1 MCVHDAPNE
10 SWHVCPASRC
20 SKEKSLA
27 ALDGRR
33 HETLFARNH
42 VVIFAADQ
50 SAHAAAVPATAKD
63 WIQVIASWR
72 LAISLLVVIAIVT
85 SQVALPATAAEVISR
100 ADYEACQA
108 RDDAGLRAAVVTI
121 ATDAITNGTKNIDY
135 KALVAEQW
143 RENNLDQI
151 IDAQVD
157 SAVQAVTNETSWSD
171 RLKSLTNA
179 EKSQELATSVAERVY
194 RSDAVKAAIESLASS
209 VAKEV
214 GKTIEFA
221 SSDAT
226 GPLLDCLKA
235 FVGPRYG
242 VAVADALAGDAGKDV
257 VIDPKKGS
265 IDVSAGSVLKESSA
279 GLAGATILIVR
290 RQLANLATRVGQRI
304 VGSVLSRLVSVVA
317 GGVGLVLIAK
327 DIWEFRN
334 GVLPII
340 ATEMKAPETKEKVR
354 EELAS
359 TLAEQMNDH
368 VKDIASAAADHV
380 IEVWQ
385 TFRNAH
391 ALVLRIAD
399 ENGEFRKFLDG
410 VKPQALPRLDEV
422 VSLLVVSEGQGSI
435 LKRLQDGSLN
445 SAVHLMP
452 EKGLEVARDTK
463 SVATALD
470 WTALAGDRL
479 DSVVDHELHRRIAPN
494 ALTRASL
501 DRILALNN
509 RVAIIRIAS
518 LPPEARDTLFSL
530 DANDLNSLLKSLSGD
545 ELKALAGYLKGL
557 QPGPRDKVLKA
568 VAANPAKMQ
577 ILATGSVR
585 ERIIASS
592 DQAAAA
598 EMMLEP
604 PSGLSPREFVEDAKL
619 VWEGRVAPL
628 LLWDKHPWSLAL
640 AGVALLI
647 FLAWISRLF
656 RPRTRPPAPAP
667 GA

>member
-1 MCVHDAPNE
+1 
-10 SWHVCPASRC
+10 
-20 SKEKSLA
+20 
-27 ALDGRR
+27 
-33 HETLFARNH
+33 
-42 VVIFAADQ
+42 
-50 SAHAAAVPATAKD
+50 
-63 WIQVIASWR
+63 VIASVR

-85 SQVALPATAAEVISR
+85 SQVALPASAAEAISR

-121 ATDAITNGTKNIDY
+121 ATDAITNGTKTIDY
-135 KALVAEQW
+135 KALVADQW

-151 IDAQVD
+151 IDTQVD
-157 SAVQAVTNETSWSD
+157 IAVQEVTNETSWSD
-171 RLKSLTNA
+171 RLKSLANA
-179 EKSQELATSVAERVY
+179 EKSQELATAVAERVY
-194 RSDAVKAAIESLASS
+194 RSDAVKAAIESLATG
-209 VAKEV
+209 VARDV
-214 GKTIEFA
+214 GKTIELA

-235 FVGPRYG
+235 FIGPRYG
-242 VAVADALAGDAGKDV
+242 VAIANALAGDAGKDV
-257 VIDPKKGS
+257 AIDPKRGS
-265 IDVSAGSVLKESSA
+265 IDVSAGSVLKETTG

-340 ATEMKAPETKEKVR
+340 ATEMKSPATKEKVR

-359 TLAEQMNDH
+359 MLAEQMNDH

-385 TFRNAH
+385 TFRRAH
-391 ALVLRIAD
+391 ALVLQIA
-399 ENGEFRKFLDG
+399 EQNGEFRKFLDG
-410 VKPQALPRLDEV
+410 VKPEALPRLDEV
-422 VSLLVVSEGQGSI
+422 VSLLVASEGQGSI

-445 SAVHLMP
+445 MAVHQMP
-452 EKGLEVARDTK
+452 ANGLAIARDTK

-470 WTALAGDRL
+470 WMALAGDRL
-479 DSVVDHELHRRIAPN
+479 DSVVNYELHRRVAPGD
-494 ALTRASL
+494 LTRASL

-509 RVAIIRIAS
+509 RTAIVRIAS
-518 LPPEARDTLFSL
+518 LPPEARDTLFNLTS
-530 DANDLNSLLKSLSGD
+530 DDLNALLKALSGD
-545 ELKALAGYLKGL
+545 ELKALAGYLRGL

-568 VAANPAKMQ
+568 VAADPAKMQ

-585 ERIIASS
+585 ERIIASN

-598 EMMLEP
+598 DMMLEP
-604 PSGLSPREFVEDAKL
+604 ASGLSPREFIEDAKL
-619 VWEGRVAPL
+619 VGQGRVAPL
-628 LLWDKHPWSLAL
+628 LLWDKHPWS
-640 AGVALLI
+640 VALTGLTILI

-656 RPRTRPPAPAP
+656 RPRTRPPAPVP

>member
-1 MCVHDAPNE
+1 
-10 SWHVCPASRC
+10 
-20 SKEKSLA
+20 
-27 ALDGRR
+27 
-33 HETLFARNH
+33 
-42 VVIFAADQ
+42 
-50 SAHAAAVPATAKD
+50 
-63 WIQVIASWR
+63 VIASVR

-85 SQVALPATAAEVISR
+85 SQVALPASAAEAISR

-121 ATDAITNGTKNIDY
+121 ATDAITNGTKTIDY
-135 KALVAEQW
+135 KALVADQW

-151 IDAQVD
+151 IDTQVD
-157 SAVQAVTNETSWSD
+157 IAVQEVTNETSWSD
-171 RLKSLTNA
+171 RLKSLANA
-179 EKSQELATSVAERVY
+179 EKSQELATAVAERVY
-194 RSDAVKAAIESLASS
+194 RSDAVKAAIESLATG
-209 VAKEV
+209 VARDV
-214 GKTIEFA
+214 GKTIELA

-235 FVGPRYG
+235 FIGPRYG
-242 VAVADALAGDAGKDV
+242 VAIANALAGDAGKDV
-257 VIDPKKGS
+257 AIDPKRGS
-265 IDVSAGSVLKESSA
+265 IDVSAGSVLKETTG

-340 ATEMKAPETKEKVR
+340 ATEMKSPATKEKVR

-359 TLAEQMNDH
+359 MLAEQMNDH

-385 TFRNAH
+385 TFRRAH
-391 ALVLRIAD
+391 ALVLQIA
-399 ENGEFRKFLDG
+399 EQNGEFRKFLDG
-410 VKPQALPRLDEV
+410 VKPEALPRLDEV
-422 VSLLVVSEGQGSI
+422 VSLLVASEGQGSI

-445 SAVHLMP
+445 TAVHSMP
-452 EKGLEVARDTK
+452 TNGLEIARDTK

-470 WTALAGDRL
+470 WMALAGDRL
-479 DSVVDHELHRRIAPN
+479 DSVVNYELHRRVAPGD
-494 ALTRASL
+494 LTRASL

-509 RVAIIRIAS
+509 RTAIVRIAS
-518 LPPEARDTLFSL
+518 LPPEARDTLFNLTS
-530 DANDLNSLLKSLSGD
+530 DDLNALLKALSGD
-545 ELKALAGYLKGL
+545 ELKALAGYLRGL

-568 VAANPAKMQ
+568 VAADPAKMQ

-585 ERIIASS
+585 ERIIESN

-598 EMMLEP
+598 DMMLEP
-604 PSGLSPREFVEDAKL
+604 ASGLSPREFIEDAKL
-619 VWEGRVAPL
+619 VGQGRVAPL
-628 LLWDKHPWSLAL
+628 LLWDKHPWS
-640 AGVALLI
+640 VALTGLTILI

-656 RPRTRPPAPAP
+656 RPRTRPPAPVP

>member
-1 MCVHDAPNE
+1 
-10 SWHVCPASRC
+10 
-20 SKEKSLA
+20 
-27 ALDGRR
+27 
-33 HETLFARNH
+33 
-42 VVIFAADQ
+42 
-50 SAHAAAVPATAKD
+50 
-63 WIQVIASWR
+63 VIASVR

-85 SQVALPATAAEVISR
+85 SQVALPASAAEAISR
-100 ADYEACQA
+100 ADYEACQS

-121 ATDAITNGTKNIDY
+121 ATDAITNGTKTIDY
-135 KALVAEQW
+135 KALVADQW
-143 RENNLDQI
+143 RDNNLDQI
-151 IDAQVD
+151 IDTQVD
-157 SAVQAVTNETSWSD
+157 IAVQEVTNETSWSD
-171 RLKSLTNA
+171 RLKSLANA
-179 EKSQELATSVAERVY
+179 EKSQELATAVAERVY
-194 RSDAVKAAIESLASS
+194 RSDAVKAAIESLATG
-209 VAKEV
+209 VARDV
-214 GKTIEFA
+214 GKTIELA

-242 VAVADALAGDAGKDV
+242 VAIANALAGDSGKDV
-257 VIDPKKGS
+257 AIDPKRGS
-265 IDVSAGSVLKESSA
+265 IDISAGSVLKETSG

-340 ATEMKAPETKEKVR
+340 ATEMKSPATKEKVR

-359 TLAEQMNDH
+359 MLAEQMNDH

-385 TFRNAH
+385 TFRRAH
-391 ALVLRIAD
+391 ALVLQIAEGND
-399 ENGEFRKFLDG
+399 AFRKFLDG
-410 VKPQALPRLDEV
+410 VKPEALPRLDEV
-422 VSLLVVSEGQGSI
+422 VSLLVASEGQGSI

-445 SAVHLMP
+445 TAVHLMP
-452 EKGLEVARDTK
+452 ANGLEIARDTK

-479 DSVVDHELHRRIAPN
+479 DSVVDYELHRRVAPGD
-494 ALTRASL
+494 LTRASL

-509 RVAIIRIAS
+509 RTAIVRIAS
-518 LPPEARDTLFSL
+518 LPPEARDTLFNLNS
-530 DANDLNSLLKSLSGD
+530 DDLNALLKALSGD
-545 ELKALAGYLKGL
+545 ELKALAGYLRGL

-568 VAANPAKMQ
+568 VAADPAKMQ

-585 ERIIASS
+585 ERIIASN

-598 EMMLEP
+598 DMMLEP
-604 PSGLSPREFVEDAKL
+604 ASGLSPQEFIEDAKL
-619 VWEGRVAPL
+619 VGQGRVAPL
-628 LLWDKHPWSLAL
+628 LLWDKHPWS
-640 AGVALLI
+640 VALTGLAILI

-656 RPRTRPPAPAP
+656 RPRTRPQAPVP

>member
-1 MCVHDAPNE
+1 
-10 SWHVCPASRC
+10 
-20 SKEKSLA
+20 
-27 ALDGRR
+27 
-33 HETLFARNH
+33 
-42 VVIFAADQ
+42 
-50 SAHAAAVPATAKD
+50 
-63 WIQVIASWR
+63 VIASVR

-85 SQVALPATAAEVISR
+85 SQVALPASAAEAISR

-121 ATDAITNGTKNIDY
+121 ATDAITNGTKTIDY
-135 KALVAEQW
+135 KALVADQW

-151 IDAQVD
+151 IDTQVD
-157 SAVQAVTNETSWSD
+157 IAVQEVTNETSWSD
-171 RLKSLTNA
+171 RLKSLANA
-179 EKSQELATSVAERVY
+179 EKSQELATAVAERVY
-194 RSDAVKAAIESLASS
+194 RSDAVKAAIESLATG
-209 VAKEV
+209 VARDV
-214 GKTIEFA
+214 GKTIELA

-235 FVGPRYG
+235 FIGPRYG
-242 VAVADALAGDAGKDV
+242 VAIANALAGDAGKDV
-257 VIDPKKGS
+257 AIDPKRGS
-265 IDVSAGSVLKESSA
+265 IDVSAGSVLKETTG

-340 ATEMKAPETKEKVR
+340 ATEMKSPATKEKVR

-359 TLAEQMNDH
+359 MLAEQMNDH

-385 TFRNAH
+385 TFRRAH
-391 ALVLRIAD
+391 ALVLQIA
-399 ENGEFRKFLDG
+399 EQNGEFRKFLDG
-410 VKPQALPRLDEV
+410 VKPEALPRLDEV
-422 VSLLVVSEGQGSI
+422 VSLLVASEGQGSI

-445 SAVHLMP
+445 TAVHSMP
-452 EKGLEVARDTK
+452 TNGLEIARDTK

-470 WTALAGDRL
+470 WMALAGDRL
-479 DSVVDHELHRRIAPN
+479 DSVVNYELHRRVAPGD
-494 ALTRASL
+494 LTRASL

-509 RVAIIRIAS
+509 RTAIVRIAS
-518 LPPEARDTLFSL
+518 LPPEARDTLFNLTS
-530 DANDLNSLLKSLSGD
+530 DDLNALLKALSGD
-545 ELKALAGYLKGL
+545 ELKALAGYLRGL

-568 VAANPAKMQ
+568 VAADPAKMQ

-585 ERIIASS
+585 ERIIASN

-598 EMMLEP
+598 DMMLEP
-604 PSGLSPREFVEDAKL
+604 ASGLSPREFIEDAKL
-619 VWEGRVAPL
+619 VGQGRVAPL
-628 LLWDKHPWSLAL
+628 LLWDKHPWS
-640 AGVALLI
+640 VALTGLTILI

-656 RPRTRPPAPAP
+656 RPRTRPPAPVP

>member
-1 MCVHDAPNE
+1 M
-10 SWHVCPASRC
+10 
-20 SKEKSLA
+20 
-27 ALDGRR
+27 
-33 HETLFARNH
+33 
-42 VVIFAADQ
+42 
-50 SAHAAAVPATAKD
+50 
-63 WIQVIASWR
+63 IASVR

-85 SQVALPATAAEVISR
+85 SQVALPASAAEAISR

-121 ATDAITNGTKNIDY
+121 ATDAITNGTKTIDY
-135 KALVAEQW
+135 KALVADQW

-151 IDAQVD
+151 IDTQVD
-157 SAVQAVTNETSWSD
+157 IAVQEVTNETSWSD
-171 RLKSLTNA
+171 RLKSLANA
-179 EKSQELATSVAERVY
+179 EKSQELATAVAERVY
-194 RSDAVKAAIESLASS
+194 RSDAVKAAIESLATG
-209 VAKEV
+209 VARDV
-214 GKTIEFA
+214 GKTIELA

-235 FVGPRYG
+235 FIGPRYG
-242 VAVADALAGDAGKDV
+242 VAIANALAGDAGKDV
-257 VIDPKKGS
+257 AIDPKRGS
-265 IDVSAGSVLKESSA
+265 IDVSAGSVLKETTG

-340 ATEMKAPETKEKVR
+340 ATEMKSPATKEKVR

-359 TLAEQMNDH
+359 MLAEQMNDH

-385 TFRNAH
+385 TFRRAH
-391 ALVLRIAD
+391 ALVLQIA
-399 ENGEFRKFLDG
+399 EQNGEFRKFLDG
-410 VKPQALPRLDEV
+410 VKPEALPRLDEV
-422 VSLLVVSEGQGSI
+422 VSLLVASEGQGSI

-445 SAVHLMP
+445 TAVHSMP
-452 EKGLEVARDTK
+452 TNGLEIARDTK

-470 WTALAGDRL
+470 WMALAGDRL
-479 DSVVDHELHRRIAPN
+479 DSVVNYELHRRVAPGD
-494 ALTRASL
+494 LTRASL

-509 RVAIIRIAS
+509 RTAIVRIAS
-518 LPPEARDTLFSL
+518 LPPEARDTLFNLTS
-530 DANDLNSLLKSLSGD
+530 DDLNALLKALSGD
-545 ELKALAGYLKGL
+545 ELKALAGYLRGL

-568 VAANPAKMQ
+568 VAADPAKMQ

-585 ERIIASS
+585 ERIIASN

-598 EMMLEP
+598 DMMLEP
-604 PSGLSPREFVEDAKL
+604 ASGLSPREFIEDAKL
-619 VWEGRVAPL
+619 VGQGRVAPL
-628 LLWDKHPWSLAL
+628 LLWDKHPWS
-640 AGVALLI
+640 VALTGLTILI

-656 RPRTRPPAPAP
+656 RPRTRPPAPVP

>member
-1 MCVHDAPNE
+1 
-10 SWHVCPASRC
+10 
-20 SKEKSLA
+20 
-27 ALDGRR
+27 
-33 HETLFARNH
+33 
-42 VVIFAADQ
+42 
-50 SAHAAAVPATAKD
+50 
-63 WIQVIASWR
+63 VIASVR

-85 SQVALPATAAEVISR
+85 SQVALPASAAEAISR

-121 ATDAITNGTKNIDY
+121 ATDAITNGTKTIDY
-135 KALVAEQW
+135 KALVADQW

-151 IDAQVD
+151 IDTQVD
-157 SAVQAVTNETSWSD
+157 IAVQEVTNETSWSD
-171 RLKSLTNA
+171 RLKSLANA
-179 EKSQELATSVAERVY
+179 EKSQELATAVAERVY
-194 RSDAVKAAIESLASS
+194 RSDAVKAAIESLATG
-209 VAKEV
+209 VARDV
-214 GKTIEFA
+214 GKTIELA

-226 GPLLDCLKA
+226 GPVLDCLKA
-235 FVGPRYG
+235 FIGPRYG
-242 VAVADALAGDAGKDV
+242 VAIANALAGDAGKDV
-257 VIDPKKGS
+257 AIDPKRGS
-265 IDVSAGSVLKESSA
+265 IDVSAGSVLKETTG

-340 ATEMKAPETKEKVR
+340 ATEMKSPATKEKVR

-359 TLAEQMNDH
+359 MLAEQMNDH

-385 TFRNAH
+385 TFRRAH
-391 ALVLRIAD
+391 VLVLQIA
-399 ENGEFRKFLDG
+399 EQNGEFRKFLDG
-410 VKPQALPRLDEV
+410 VKPEALPRLDEV
-422 VSLLVVSEGQGSI
+422 VSLLVASEGQGSI

-445 SAVHLMP
+445 TAVHSMP
-452 EKGLEVARDTK
+452 TNGLEIARDTK

-470 WTALAGDRL
+470 WMALAGDRL
-479 DSVVDHELHRRIAPN
+479 DSVVNYELHRRVAPGD
-494 ALTRASL
+494 LTRASL

-509 RVAIIRIAS
+509 RTAIVRIAS
-518 LPPEARDTLFSL
+518 LPPEARDTLFNLTS
-530 DANDLNSLLKSLSGD
+530 DDLNALLKALSGD
-545 ELKALAGYLKGL
+545 ELKALAGYLRGL

-568 VAANPAKMQ
+568 VAADPAKMQ

-585 ERIIASS
+585 ERIIASN

-598 EMMLEP
+598 DMMLEP
-604 PSGLSPREFVEDAKL
+604 ASRLSPREFIEDAKL
-619 VWEGRVAPL
+619 VGQGRVAPL
-628 LLWDKHPWSLAL
+628 LLWDKHPWS
-640 AGVALLI
+640 VALTGLTILI

-656 RPRTRPPAPAP
+656 RPRTRPPAPVP

>member
-1 MCVHDAPNE
+1 
-10 SWHVCPASRC
+10 
-20 SKEKSLA
+20 
-27 ALDGRR
+27 
-33 HETLFARNH
+33 
-42 VVIFAADQ
+42 
-50 SAHAAAVPATAKD
+50 
-63 WIQVIASWR
+63 VIASVR

-85 SQVALPATAAEVISR
+85 SQVALPASAAEAISR

-121 ATDAITNGTKNIDY
+121 ATDAITNGTKTIDY
-135 KALVAEQW
+135 KALVADQW

-151 IDAQVD
+151 IDTQVD
-157 SAVQAVTNETSWSD
+157 IAVQEVTNETSWSD
-171 RLKSLTNA
+171 RLKSLANA
-179 EKSQELATSVAERVY
+179 EKSQELATAVAERVY
-194 RSDAVKAAIESLASS
+194 RSDAVKAAIESLATG
-209 VAKEV
+209 VARDV
-214 GKTIEFA
+214 GKTIELA

-235 FVGPRYG
+235 FIGPRYG
-242 VAVADALAGDAGKDV
+242 VAIANALAGDAGKDV
-257 VIDPKKGS
+257 AIDPKRGS
-265 IDVSAGSVLKESSA
+265 IDVSAGSVLKETTG

-340 ATEMKAPETKEKVR
+340 ATEMKSPATKEKVR

-359 TLAEQMNDH
+359 MLAEQMNDH

-385 TFRNAH
+385 TFRRAH
-391 ALVLRIAD
+391 ALVLQIA
-399 ENGEFRKFLDG
+399 EQNGEFRKFLDG
-410 VKPQALPRLDEV
+410 VKPEALPRLDEV
-422 VSLLVVSEGQGSI
+422 VALLVASEGQGSI

-445 SAVHLMP
+445 MAVHQMP
-452 EKGLEVARDTK
+452 ANGLAIARDTK

-470 WTALAGDRL
+470 WMALAGDRL
-479 DSVVDHELHRRIAPN
+479 DSVVNYELHRRVAPGD
-494 ALTRASL
+494 LTRASL

-509 RVAIIRIAS
+509 RTAIVRIAS
-518 LPPEARDTLFSL
+518 LPPEARDTLFNLTS
-530 DANDLNSLLKSLSGD
+530 DDLNALLKALSGD
-545 ELKALAGYLKGL
+545 ELKALAGYLRGL

-568 VAANPAKMQ
+568 VAADPAKMQ

-585 ERIIASS
+585 ERIIASN

-598 EMMLEP
+598 DMMLEP
-604 PSGLSPREFVEDAKL
+604 ASGLSPREFIEDAKL
-619 VWEGRVAPL
+619 VGQGRVAPL
-628 LLWDKHPWSLAL
+628 LLWDKHPWS
-640 AGVALLI
+640 VALTGLTILI

-656 RPRTRPPAPAP
+656 RPRTRPPAPVP

>member
-1 MCVHDAPNE
+1 M
-10 SWHVCPASRC
+10 
-20 SKEKSLA
+20 
-27 ALDGRR
+27 
-33 HETLFARNH
+33 
-42 VVIFAADQ
+42 
-50 SAHAAAVPATAKD
+50 
-63 WIQVIASWR
+63 IASVR

-85 SQVALPATAAEVISR
+85 SQVALPASAAEAISR

-121 ATDAITNGTKNIDY
+121 ATDAITNGTKTIDY
-135 KALVAEQW
+135 KALVADQW

-151 IDAQVD
+151 IDTQVD
-157 SAVQAVTNETSWSD
+157 IAVQEVTNETSWSD
-171 RLKSLTNA
+171 RLKSLANA
-179 EKSQELATSVAERVY
+179 EKSQELATAVAERVY
-194 RSDAVKAAIESLASS
+194 RSDAVKAAIESLATG
-209 VAKEV
+209 VARDV
-214 GKTIEFA
+214 GKTIELA

-235 FVGPRYG
+235 FIGPRYG
-242 VAVADALAGDAGKDV
+242 VAIANALAGDAGKDV
-257 VIDPKKGS
+257 AIDPKRGS
-265 IDVSAGSVLKESSA
+265 IDVSAGSVLKETTG

-340 ATEMKAPETKEKVR
+340 ATEMKSPATKEKVR

-359 TLAEQMNDH
+359 MLAEQMNDH

-385 TFRNAH
+385 TFRRAH
-391 ALVLRIAD
+391 ALVLQIA
-399 ENGEFRKFLDG
+399 EQNGEFRKFLDG
-410 VKPQALPRLDEV
+410 VKPEALPRLDEV
-422 VSLLVVSEGQGSI
+422 VALLVASEGQGSI

-445 SAVHLMP
+445 TAVHSMP
-452 EKGLEVARDTK
+452 TNGLEIARDTK

-470 WTALAGDRL
+470 WMALAGDRL
-479 DSVVDHELHRRIAPN
+479 DSVVNYELHRRVAPGD
-494 ALTRASL
+494 LTRASL

-509 RVAIIRIAS
+509 RTAIVRIAS
-518 LPPEARDTLFSL
+518 LPPEARDTLFNLTS
-530 DANDLNSLLKSLSGD
+530 DDLNALLKALSGD
-545 ELKALAGYLKGL
+545 ELKALAGYLRGL

-568 VAANPAKMQ
+568 VAADPAKMQ

-585 ERIIASS
+585 ERIIASN

-598 EMMLEP
+598 DMMLEP
-604 PSGLSPREFVEDAKL
+604 ASRLSPREFIEDAKL
-619 VWEGRVAPL
+619 VGQGRVAPL
-628 LLWDKHPWSLAL
+628 LLWDKHPWS
-640 AGVALLI
+640 VALTGLTILI

-656 RPRTRPPAPAP
+656 RPRTRPPAPVP

>member
-1 MCVHDAPNE
+1 M
-10 SWHVCPASRC
+10 
-20 SKEKSLA
+20 
-27 ALDGRR
+27 
-33 HETLFARNH
+33 
-42 VVIFAADQ
+42 
-50 SAHAAAVPATAKD
+50 
-63 WIQVIASWR
+63 IASVR

-85 SQVALPATAAEVISR
+85 SQVALPASAAEAISR

-121 ATDAITNGTKNIDY
+121 ATDAITNGTKTIDY
-135 KALVAEQW
+135 KALVADQW

-151 IDAQVD
+151 IDTQVD
-157 SAVQAVTNETSWSD
+157 IAVQEVTNETSWSD
-171 RLKSLTNA
+171 RLKSLANA
-179 EKSQELATSVAERVY
+179 EKSQELATAVAERVY
-194 RSDAVKAAIESLASS
+194 RSDAVKAAIESLATG
-209 VAKEV
+209 VARDV
-214 GKTIEFA
+214 GKTIELA

-235 FVGPRYG
+235 FIGPRYG
-242 VAVADALAGDAGKDV
+242 VAIANALAGDAGKDV
-257 VIDPKKGS
+257 AIDPKRGS
-265 IDVSAGSVLKESSA
+265 IDVSAGSVLKETTG

-340 ATEMKAPETKEKVR
+340 ATEMKSPATKEKVR

-359 TLAEQMNDH
+359 MLAEQMNDH

-385 TFRNAH
+385 TFRRAH
-391 ALVLRIAD
+391 ALVLQIA
-399 ENGEFRKFLDG
+399 EQNGEFRKFLDG
-410 VKPQALPRLDEV
+410 VKPEALPRLDEV
-422 VSLLVVSEGQGSI
+422 VSLLVASEGQGSI

-445 SAVHLMP
+445 MAVHQMP
-452 EKGLEVARDTK
+452 ANGLANARDTK

-470 WTALAGDRL
+470 WMALAGDRL
-479 DSVVDHELHRRIAPN
+479 DSVVNYELHRRVAPGD
-494 ALTRASL
+494 LTRASL

-509 RVAIIRIAS
+509 RTAIVRIAS
-518 LPPEARDTLFSL
+518 LPPEARDTLFNLTS
-530 DANDLNSLLKSLSGD
+530 DDLNALLKALSGD
-545 ELKALAGYLKGL
+545 ELKALAGYLRGL

-568 VAANPAKMQ
+568 VAADPAKMQ

-585 ERIIASS
+585 ERIIASN

-598 EMMLEP
+598 DMMLEP
-604 PSGLSPREFVEDAKL
+604 ASGLSPREFIEDAKL
-619 VWEGRVAPL
+619 VGQGRVAPL
-628 LLWDKHPWSLAL
+628 LLWDKHPWS
-640 AGVALLI
+640 VALTGLTILI

-656 RPRTRPPAPAP
+656 RPRTRPPAPVP

>member
-1 MCVHDAPNE
+1 M
-10 SWHVCPASRC
+10 
-20 SKEKSLA
+20 
-27 ALDGRR
+27 
-33 HETLFARNH
+33 
-42 VVIFAADQ
+42 
-50 SAHAAAVPATAKD
+50 
-63 WIQVIASWR
+63 IASVR

-85 SQVALPATAAEVISR
+85 SQVALPASAAEAISR

-121 ATDAITNGTKNIDY
+121 ATDAITNGTKTIDY
-135 KALVAEQW
+135 KALVADQW

-151 IDAQVD
+151 IDTQVD
-157 SAVQAVTNETSWSD
+157 IAVQEVTNETSWSD
-171 RLKSLTNA
+171 RLKSLANA
-179 EKSQELATSVAERVY
+179 EKSQELATAVAERVY
-194 RSDAVKAAIESLASS
+194 RSDAVKAAIESLATG
-209 VAKEV
+209 VARDV
-214 GKTIEFA
+214 GKTIELA

-235 FVGPRYG
+235 FIGPRYG
-242 VAVADALAGDAGKDV
+242 VAIANALAGDAGKDV
-257 VIDPKKGS
+257 AIDPKRGS
-265 IDVSAGSVLKESSA
+265 IDVSAGSVLKETTG

-340 ATEMKAPETKEKVR
+340 ATEMKSPATKEKVR

-359 TLAEQMNDH
+359 MLAEQMNDH

-385 TFRNAH
+385 TFRRAH
-391 ALVLRIAD
+391 ALVLQIA
-399 ENGEFRKFLDG
+399 EQNGEFRKFLDG
-410 VKPQALPRLDEV
+410 VKPEALPRLDEV
-422 VSLLVVSEGQGSI
+422 VALLVASEGQGSI

-445 SAVHLMP
+445 MAVHQMP
-452 EKGLEVARDTK
+452 ANGLAIARDTK

-470 WTALAGDRL
+470 WMALAGDRL
-479 DSVVDHELHRRIAPN
+479 DSVVNYELHRRVAPGD
-494 ALTRASL
+494 LTRASL

-509 RVAIIRIAS
+509 RTAIVRIAS
-518 LPPEARDTLFSL
+518 LPPEARDTLFNLTS
-530 DANDLNSLLKSLSGD
+530 DDLNALLKALSGD
-545 ELKALAGYLKGL
+545 ELKALAGYLRGL

-568 VAANPAKMQ
+568 VAADPAKMQ

-585 ERIIASS
+585 ERIIASN

-598 EMMLEP
+598 DMMLEP
-604 PSGLSPREFVEDAKL
+604 ASRLSPREFIEDAKL
-619 VWEGRVAPL
+619 VGQGRVAPL
-628 LLWDKHPWSLAL
+628 LLWDKHPWS
-640 AGVALLI
+640 VALTGLTILI

-656 RPRTRPPAPAP
+656 RPRTRPPAPVP